1 MARAPARK
9 IEMEPGYRKAPQQH
23 RSAVT
28 VQSILQA
35 TIEIAAKEGFKNLG
49 SRRIAERAGVSVG
62 SLYRFFPT
70 VDTILLAIYEEA
82 ASHTAKNF
90 RAKMLSLMHHDMKTL
105 GRKVLEVLVKEY
117 EQNQLILHR
126 MTTEVPHLMQTPGI
140 ASLDQLLLSGLRIYF
155 MQFKQLSNK
164 DIERVCFFLKIVIM
178 GSLRDYFNENRP
190 RLSRNEFIDNL
201 NLVMLSYVHSQNWNL
216 PTDPFQDGPGWKP

>member
-1 MARAPARK
+1 MARTPAKK
-9 IEMEPGYRKAPQQH
+9 IELEPGYRKAPQQR
-23 RSAVT
+23 RSALT

-35 TIEIAAKEGFKNLG
+35 TIEIAAKEGFKDLG

-82 ASHTAKNF
+82 ASRMAKNF

-105 GRKVLEVLVKEY
+105 GRKSLEVLLKEY

-126 MTTEVPHLMQTPGI
+126 MAVEVPHVLQTPGI

-155 MQFKQLSNK
+155 MQFKQLTNK
-164 DIERVCFFLKIVIM
+164 DIERVCFFLKVVII
-178 GSLRDYFNENRP
+178 GSLRDYLNENRP
-190 RLSRNEFIDNL
+190 PLSRNEFIDNL
-201 NLVMLSYVHSQNWNL
+201 NMVMVSYVHSQGWNL
-216 PTDPFQDGPGWKP
+216 PTDPIREKEAK